1 MATFAKLTRPK
12 THRVL
17 RRERLFSLIDAARE
31 RPLVWLSGPPGAGKS
46 TLVASYV
53 EAHKGRAAWYH
64 LDPGDDDIGT
74 FFYYL
79 GQSLPA
85 GGKNA
90 PQLPQFT
97 ADQRANLAGY
107 SRQFFRQFFARPAL
121 LVLDNYHELAEGS
134 AVHEVLDCAVAEVPE
149 GSNIGVISRGSPP
162 RRFARHKLSEKLAT
176 IEGDELRTSLDETR
190 AIAALRHD
198 LDEEAIAR
206 VHELSRGWAAGL
218 ALTLEREEQIRSGRI
233 ARDRKAGT
241 EELFEFFAIQVFDSQ
256 PQALQRFL
264 QVSALLPTMTAAMAQ
279 RLTGRE
285 DAEAVLEDLY
295 RRGLFT
301 DRRATEPPTYQY
313 HDLFRAFLTRRH
325 ETDVPPDTL
334 AAELHLAGTLLQAAN
349 QVDHAVRLF
358 LRAGDWPAARAA
370 ILGIAGP
377 LVAQGRSA
385 SLRDWIETMPQD
397 VVAAD
402 PWLNFWA
409 GTAELRSNPASART
423 RLITS
428 FQLFAANSNVDGQTL
443 ACGAIMHSHLY
454 QFTDMTPLD
463 PWIDTLTR
471 LLERRPR
478 FPSPAAELQVMTALL
493 LSHSFRRPQRQQLEK
508 CVARMLELIGA
519 GVPDSDAA
527 SACGALMIHFL
538 SSGDTVSGERTIA
551 HLQKLHDGGRVPP
564 PIRALGAIQFG
575 RLHFEKCEHAAS
587 MRVFNEVLEMVAAHG
602 ISLPVVTVQSHL
614 GLAMCALELDDL
626 AAADTH
632 RQQLEKWWMPQRR
645 MDEFASSRLRF
656 WLACRR
662 GQWDAALELVHRQ
675 GECARDCGVFW
686 AAFESHVQRALVCA
700 ELDRPRDFEAALAP
714 VRQMFDGT
722 GYEHFT
728 YQLDL
733 AEAYYALL
741 KGDRARC
748 HEKLRAGLERS
759 RYDLSK
765 KTLRMHPMMLSRLFA
780 EALSAQIESEYVSES
795 IRALHLRPPSRDVQ
809 DWPWPLR
816 INTFGQF
823 EVLRDGRPLEYSRKA
838 PRKTIALLKAIIA
851 FGGTNVR
858 EQRLVD
864 AFWSD
869 EEGDVATRS
878 LGAALHRLRKLIG
891 DADAIVQQGGT
902 LSLDRARVW
911 VDVWAF
917 EDLLTR
923 PDAAAK
929 DVMSLYRGA
938 FLAEDDGEP
947 WPVTMRERLRG
958 RFIHAVAEIGRRL
971 ESGNRPDD
979 AIECYLRG
987 LDADPVIEQFYQG
1000 LMRCY
1005 TSLERRSEA
1014 LSAYQRLKRMLSISL
1029 GVQPSAQTERLYQSL
1044 KKASAL
1050 PAGDAP

>member
-1 MATFAKLTRPK
+1 MPTFAKLTRPK

-17 RRERLFSLIDAARE
+17 RRERLFAQIDRARE

-53 EAHKGRAAWYH
+53 EANKGRAAWYH

-79 GQSLPA
+79 AQSLPA
-85 GGKNA
+85 GGKAA
-90 PQLPQFT
+90 PLQLPQFT
-97 ADQRANLAGY
+97 PEHRANLAGY
-107 SRQFFRQFFARPAL
+107 ARQFFRQYFMRPTL

-134 AVHEVLDCAVAEVPE
+134 PVHEVLDCAVAEIPE
-149 GSNIGVISRGSPP
+149 GSNIAVISRGGPP
-162 RRFARHKLSEKLAT
+162 RRLARHKVGEKLAT
-176 IEGDELRTSLDETR
+176 IDGEELRTSLEETR

-206 VHELSRGWAAGL
+206 VHEVSRGWAAGL

-233 ARDRKAGT
+233 SRDRQAGT
-241 EELFEFFAIQVFDSQ
+241 EELFEFFAIQVFDSL
-256 PQALQRFL
+256 PQELQRFL

-325 ETDVPPDTL
+325 EKDVAPDAI

-349 QVDHAVRLF
+349 QSDHAVRLF

-370 ILGIAGP
+370 ILGTAGA
-377 LVAQGRSA
+377 LVVQGRSA
-385 SLRDWIETMPQD
+385 SLRDWIAAIPRE

-409 GTAELRSNPASART
+409 GTSELRSDPASARVG
-423 RLITS
+423 LLAAYEL
-428 FQLFAANSNVDGQTL
+428 FQANDDVTGQTL
-443 ACGAIMHSHLY
+443 ACGAIIHSHLY

-463 PWIDTLTR
+463 PWIDALTA
-471 LLERRPR
+471 LLERQPR
-478 FPSPAAELQVMTALL
+478 FPSASAELQVVTALL
-493 LSHSFRRPQRQQLEK
+493 MAYSFRRPRRQQMER
-508 CVARMLELIGA
+508 CVARMLELIGS
-519 GVPDSDAA
+519 GIPDADAS
-527 SACGALMIHFL
+527 SACGSLMIHFL
-538 SSGDTVSGERTIA
+538 SSGDTLSGERTVA
-551 HLQKLHDGGRVPP
+551 HLHKLHDGGRVPP
-564 PIRALGAIQFG
+564 PIRALGILQYA
-575 RLHFEKCEHAAS
+575 RLHFDKCEHAAS
-587 MRVFNEVLEMVAAHG
+587 ARAFNAVLELVSAHSL
-602 ISLPVVTVQSHL
+602 SLPVLTVQSHL

-626 AAADTH
+626 PLAETH
-632 RQQLEKWWMPQRR
+632 RQQFEKWWMPQRR
-645 MDEFASSRLRF
+645 MDEFGSSRLRF

-662 GQWDAALELVHRQ
+662 GQWDSALELAHRQ
-675 GECARDCGVFW
+675 AECARDCGVFW
-686 AAFESHVQRALVCA
+686 GAFESCIQQALVCA
-700 ELDRPRDFEAALAP
+700 ELDRPAEFEAALAP
-714 VRQMFDGT
+714 VRPMFAGT
-722 GYEHFT
+722 GFEHFT

-733 AEAYYALL
+733 TEAYYALL
-741 KGDRARC
+741 KGERAKC
-748 HEKLRAGLERS
+748 HEKLRAGLARC

-765 KTLRMHPMMLSRLFA
+765 RTLRMHPMMLSKLFA
-780 EALSAQIESEYVSES
+780 EALAAGIEVEYVTES
-795 IRALHLRPPSRDVQ
+795 IRTLQLRPPSRDVKN
-809 DWPWPLR
+809 WPWPLQVY
-816 INTFGQF
+816 TFGQF

-838 PRKTIALLKAIIA
+838 PKKTIALLKAIIA
-851 FGGTNVR
+851 FGGSNVP

-878 LGAALHRLRKLIG
+878 LGAALHRLRKLLG
-891 DADAIVQQGGT
+891 DADAVIQQGNA
-902 LSLDRARVW
+902 LSLDKARVW

-917 EDLLTR
+917 EDLLAR
-923 PDAAAK
+923 PDAEA
-929 DVMSLYRGA
+929 SEIIGLYRGA

-958 RFIHAVAEIGRRL
+958 RFIHAVAEAGKQL
-971 ESGNRPDD
+971 EDGNRPDA

-1005 TSLERRSEA
+1005 AALERRSEA

-1029 GVQPSAQTERLYQSL
+1029 GVQPSAQTDRLYQSL
-1044 KKASAL
+1044 KKQAVSS
-1050 PAGDAP
+1050 

>member
-1 MATFAKLTRPK
+1 MPTIAKLTRPK

-17 RRERLFSLIDAARE
+17 RRERLFALIDGARE
-31 RPLVWLSGPPGAGKS
+31 RPLVWVSGPPGAGKS

-79 GQSLPA
+79 AQALPA
-85 GGKNA
+85 GGKAA
-90 PQLPQFT
+90 PQLPQFG
-97 ADQRANLAGY
+97 AEHRANLAGY

-121 LVLDNYHELAEGS
+121 LVLDNYHELAESS

-149 GSNIGVISRGSPP
+149 GSNIAVISRGGPP
-162 RRFARHKLSEKLAT
+162 RRFARHKVGEKLAT
-176 IEGDELRTSLDETR
+176 IEGEQLRTSLEETR

-198 LDEEAIAR
+198 LDEVAIAR
-206 VHELSRGWAAGL
+206 IHELSRGWAAGL
-218 ALTLEREEQIRSGRI
+218 ALTLEREEQIRSDRI
-233 ARDRKAGT
+233 SGDRQAGT

-256 PQALQRFL
+256 PEPLQQFL
-264 QVSALLPTMTAAMAQ
+264 QVSALLPTMTAEMAQ

-285 DAEAVLEDLY
+285 DSEAVLEDLY

-325 ETDVPPDTL
+325 EKAVAPDAL
-334 AAELHLAGTLLQAAN
+334 AAELHLAGTLLLGAN
-349 QVDHAVRLF
+349 QADHAVRLF
-358 LRAGDWPAARAA
+358 LRARDWPAARGA
-370 ILGIAGP
+370 ILGSAVV
-377 LVAQGRSA
+377 LVAQGRSG
-385 SLRDWIETMPQD
+385 SVRDWIAAIPRD
-397 VVAAD
+397 VVDAD

-409 GTAELRSNPASART
+409 GVAELRRDPATARLALT
-423 RLITS
+423 RA
-428 FQLFAANSNVDGQTL
+428 FQLFEASNDLMGQTL
-443 ACGAIMHSHLY
+443 ACGAVMHSHLY

-463 PWIDTLTR
+463 PWIDTLTG
-471 LLERRPR
+471 LLERNPR
-478 FPSPAAELQVMTALL
+478 FPTAASELQVVTALL
-493 LSHSFRRPQRQQLEK
+493 LSHSFMRPRRGPLDK
-508 CVARMLELIGA
+508 CAERILELISA
-519 GVPDSDAA
+519 GVPDADAA
-527 SACGALMIHFL
+527 SACGALLIHFL
-538 SSGDTVSGERTIA
+538 STGETVAGDRTAA
-551 HLQKLHDGGRVPP
+551 HLHTLHEKGRIPP
-564 PIRALGAIQFG
+564 AIRALGAVQFG
-575 RLHFEKCEHAAS
+575 RLHFEKCAHAAS
-587 MRVFNEVLEMVAAHG
+587 IRAFEEALEMVAAHA

-614 GLAMCALELDDL
+614 GIAVCALELEDL
-626 AAADTH
+626 PLAETH
-632 RQQLEKWWMPQRR
+632 RQQVEKWWMPQRR

-662 GQWDAALELVHRQ
+662 GHWDAALDLADRQ
-675 GECARDCGVFW
+675 AECARDCGVFW
-686 AAFESHVQRALVCA
+686 AATEVCIQRALICA
-700 ELDRPRDFEAALAP
+700 ELDRPAEFEASLAP
-714 VRQMFDGT
+714 VRPMFAGT

-741 KGDRARC
+741 KGDRAKC
-748 HEKLRAGLERS
+748 HEKLRVGLERS
-759 RYDLSK
+759 RYDLAK
-765 KTLRMHPMMLSRLFA
+765 RTLRMHPMLLSKLFA
-780 EALSAQIESEYVSES
+780 EAIAAGIEVEYAQQS
-795 IRALHLRPPSRDVQ
+795 IRDLHLRPPSRDVK

-816 INTFGQF
+816 IYTFGQF

-858 EQRLVD
+858 EQKLVD

-891 DADAIVQQGGT
+891 DADAIVQQGGA
-902 LSLDRARVW
+902 LSLDKARVW

-917 EDLLTR
+917 EDLLAR
-923 PDAAAK
+923 PDAGAA
-929 DVMSLYRGA
+929 DVMNLYRGA

-971 ESGNRPDD
+971 EDSNRPDE

-1005 TSLERRSEA
+1005 TALERRSEA

-1029 GVQPSAQTERLYQSL
+1029 GVAPSVQTERLYQSL
-1044 KKASAL
+1044 KKQAV
-1050 PAGDAP
+1050 GG

>member
-1 MATFAKLTRPK
+1 MPTFAKLTRPK

-17 RRERLFSLIDAARE
+17 RRERLFSLIERARE
-31 RPLVWLSGPPGAGKS
+31 RALVWVSGPPGAGKS

-53 EAHKGRAAWYH
+53 DAHKSRAAWYH

-79 GQSLPA
+79 AQSLPA
-85 GGKNA
+85 GGKSA
-90 PQLPQFT
+90 PQLPQFGPEH
-97 ADQRANLAGY
+97 RANLAGY
-107 SRQFFRQFFARPAL
+107 TRQFFRHYFTRPTL
-121 LVLDNYHELAEGS
+121 LVLDNYHELPEGS
-134 AVHEVLDCAVAEVPE
+134 AVHEVLDGAVAEIPE
-149 GSNIGVISRGSPP
+149 GSNILVISRGGPP
-162 RRFARHKLSEKLAT
+162 RRFARHKLAEKLAM
-176 IEGDELRTSLDETR
+176 IEGDELRTSLEETR

-198 LDEEAIAR
+198 LDEAAIAR

-218 ALTLEREEQIRSGRI
+218 ALTLEREEQILSGRI
-233 ARDRKAGT
+233 SRDRQAGT
-241 EELFEFFAIQVFDSQ
+241 EELFEFFAIQVFDSLAE
-256 PQALQRFL
+256 PMQRFL

-313 HDLFRAFLTRRH
+313 HDLFRAFLTRKH
-325 ETDVPPDTL
+325 EKDVAPDAI

-349 QVDHAVRLF
+349 QSDHAVRLF

-370 ILGIAGP
+370 ILGMAGT

-385 SLRDWIETMPQD
+385 SVRDWIAAIPRD

-409 GTAELRSNPASART
+409 GMAALRTDPPSART
-423 RLITS
+423 GLMAA
-428 FQLFAANSNVDGQTL
+428 FQLFGAANNVDGQTL

-454 QFTDMTPLD
+454 QFTDMRPLD
-463 PWIDTLTR
+463 PWIDTLTA

-493 LSHSFRRPQRQQLEK
+493 LAHSFRRPRREQLDK
-508 CVARMLELIGA
+508 CTERMLHLIGA
-519 GVPDSDAA
+519 GVHDAEA
-527 SACGALMIHFL
+527 SSACGALMIHFL
-538 SSGDTVSGERTIA
+538 SSGDVVSGERTVT
-551 HLQKLHDGGRVPP
+551 HLQKLHAGGQVPP
-564 PIRALGAIQFG
+564 TILALGIIQYA
-575 RLHFEKCEHAAS
+575 RLYWEKCEHAACLS
-587 MRVFNEVLEMVAAHG
+587 AFNEVLALIAAHG
-602 ISLPVVTVQSHL
+602 LALPVLTVQSHL
-614 GLAMCALELDDL
+614 GLAVCSIELDDL
-626 AAADTH
+626 QAAETH
-632 RQQLEKWWMPQRR
+632 RQQFEKWWSPQRR
-645 MDEFASSRLRF
+645 MDEFGSSRIRF
-656 WLACRR
+656 WIACRR

-675 GECARDCGVFW
+675 AECARECGVFW
-686 AAFESHVQRALVCA
+686 AEFESCIQRALVCA
-700 ELDRPRDFEAALAP
+700 ELDRPEEFAAALAP
-714 VRQMFDGT
+714 VHPMFAGT

-733 AEAYYALL
+733 VEAYYALL
-741 KGDRARC
+741 KGDRAKC
-748 HEKLRAGLERS
+748 HDKLRSGLARS
-759 RYDLSK
+759 RYDLAK
-765 KTLRMHPMMLSRLFA
+765 RTLRMHPMLFSKLLA
-780 EALSAQIESEYVSES
+780 EALAAQIEPEYCRDV
-795 IRALHLRPPSRDVQ
+795 IRLLHVRPPSRDIKN
-809 DWPWPLR
+809 WPWPLQVY
-816 INTFGQF
+816 TFGQF

-838 PRKTIALLKAIIA
+838 PKKTIALLKAIIA

-878 LGAALHRLRKLIG
+878 LGAALHRLRKLLG
-891 DADAIVQQGGT
+891 DNDAIVQQGNA
-902 LSLDRARVW
+902 LSLDKSRVW

-917 EDLLTR
+917 EDLLAQ
-923 PDAAAK
+923 PDSDTAE
-929 DVMSLYRGA
+929 VLSLYRGA

-947 WPVTMRERLRG
+947 WPVTTRERLRG
-958 RFIHAVAEIGRRL
+958 RFIHAVAEVGKRL
-971 ESGNRPDD
+971 EDAHRPDA

-1005 TSLERRSEA
+1005 TALERRSEA

-1029 GVQPSAQTERLYQSL
+1029 GVQPSVQTERLYQ
-1044 KKASAL
+1044 AL
-1050 PAGDAP
+1050 RRQAVAGQQP

>member
-1 MATFAKLTRPK
+1 MPSIAKLTRPK

-17 RRERLFSLIDAARE
+17 RRERLFALIDAARE
-31 RPLVWLSGPPGAGKS
+31 RPLVWVSGAPGAGKS

-53 EAHKGRAAWYH
+53 EANKGRAAWYH

-79 GQSLPA
+79 AQSLPA
-85 GGKNA
+85 GKSA
-90 PQLPQFT
+90 PQLPQFG
-97 ADQRANLAGY
+97 AEHRANIAGF
-107 SRQFFRQFFARPAL
+107 SRQFFRQFFARPTL
-121 LVLDNYHELAEGS
+121 LVLDNYHELAEAS
-134 AVHEVLDCAVAEVPE
+134 AIHEVLDCAVAEVPE
-149 GSNIGVISRGSPP
+149 GSNIAVISRGGPP
-162 RRFARHKLSEKLAT
+162 RRFARHKLGEKLAA
-176 IEGDELRTSLDETR
+176 IEGEQLRTSLEETR
-190 AIAALRHD
+190 AIAGLRHD

-206 VHELSRGWAAGL
+206 VHALSRGWAAGL

-233 ARDRKAGT
+233 SGDGQAGA
-241 EELFEFFAIQVFDSQ
+241 EELFEFFAIQVFDSL
-256 PQALQRFL
+256 PQELQQFL

-279 RLTGRE
+279 RLSGRE

-325 ETDVPPDTL
+325 EQAVAADAL

-349 QVDHAVRLF
+349 QSDDAVRLF
-358 LRAGDWPAARAA
+358 LRAQDWPAARMA
-370 ILGIAGP
+370 ILGTAGA

-385 SLRDWIETMPQD
+385 LLRDWIGAIPRD

-409 GTAELRSNPASART
+409 GVAELRRDPASARPSLT
-423 RLITS
+423 AA
-428 FQLFAANSNVDGQTL
+428 FQLFEAQSDLMGQTL

-454 QFTDMTPLD
+454 QFTDVTPLD
-463 PWIDTLTR
+463 PWIDTLTG

-478 FPSPAAELQVMTALL
+478 FPTAAAELQVMTALL
-493 LSHSFRRPQRQQLEK
+493 LSHSFRRPRRAPLEK
-508 CVARMLELIGA
+508 CVERMLELIGA
-519 GVPDSDAA
+519 DVPDADAA
-527 SACGALMIHFL
+527 SACGALLIHFL
-538 SSGDTVSGERTIA
+538 SVGDIVPADRTAA
-551 HLQKLHDGGRVPP
+551 HLHTLHDRRRVPP
-564 PIRALGAIQFG
+564 AIRALGAVQFG
-575 RLHFEKCEHAAS
+575 RLHWEKCAHAAS
-587 MRVFNEVLEMVAAHG
+587 VRAFEEALELVAAHA

-614 GLAMCALELDDL
+614 GLAVCAIESDDL
-626 AAADTH
+626 SLAESH

-662 GQWDAALELVHRQ
+662 GHWDAALELADRQ
-675 GECARDCGVFW
+675 AQCARDCGVFW
-686 AAFESHVQRALVCA
+686 AAFEACIQRALVCA
-700 ELDRPRDFEAALAP
+700 ELDRPAEFEASLAP
-714 VRQMFDGT
+714 VRPMFVGT
-722 GYEHFT
+722 GYEDFT

-733 AEAYYALL
+733 TEAYYALL
-741 KGDRARC
+741 KGDRAKC
-748 HEKLRAGLERS
+748 HEKLRSGLERS
-759 RYDLSK
+759 RYDNAK
-765 KTLRMHPMMLSRLFA
+765 RTLRMHPMLLSRLFA
-780 EALSAQIESEYVSES
+780 EAIAAQIEVEYVQQS
-795 IRALHLRPPSRDVQ
+795 IRALHLRPPSRDVK

-816 INTFGQF
+816 IYTFGQF

-878 LGAALHRLRKLIG
+878 LGAALHRLRKLLG
-891 DADAIVQQGGT
+891 DAEAIVQQGGA
-902 LSLDRARVW
+902 LSLDKARVW

-917 EDLLTR
+917 EDLLAR
-923 PDAAAK
+923 PDAGAPE
-929 DVMSLYRGA
+929 VMSLYRGA
-938 FLAEDDGEP
+938 FCAEDDGEP

-958 RFIHAVAEIGRRL
+958 RFIHAIAEIGRRL
-971 ESGNRPDD
+971 EESHRPDE

-1005 TSLERRSEA
+1005 TALERRSEA

-1029 GVQPSAQTERLYQSL
+1029 GVAPSAQTERLYQSL
-1044 KKASAL
+1044 KKQAVGS
-1050 PAGDAP
+1050 